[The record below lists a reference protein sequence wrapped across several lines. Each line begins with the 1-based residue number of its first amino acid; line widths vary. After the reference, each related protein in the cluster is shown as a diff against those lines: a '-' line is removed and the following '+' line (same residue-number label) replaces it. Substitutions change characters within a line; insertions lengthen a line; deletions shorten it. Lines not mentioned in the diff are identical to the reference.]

1 MPTPTKVPGLPA
13 VPSNLESDLKAYLE
27 ALGEALEIRL
37 GRRGD
42 DLDRA
47 VTLRELTEAGLVT
60 TIKAQPFDPNRD
72 ITKDTVG
79 VSPVGGLVV
88 TVPPPPSNFVAS
100 GAFKN
105 VVLTWT
111 DPRFLYGNHAH
122 TEVFRQDAQAA
133 DPDGIA
139 LNQTLSGSGNLT
151 LNGILMTQ
159 DATNGTSIN
168 SSVQFNVPTTITIT
182 SAGNDSGRTFTVT
195 GTNTSDGAQTEDI
208 TGANAGTAT
217 GSSIFKTVTQIAI
230 NGASAGNVSA
240 GPAQS
245 VDSIGSATQILI
257 ANAMT
262 ITDSS
267 VQAGKAYFYWVR
279 FINTSGIGGPFNSTN
294 GTIASTV
301 RIQEADISEDAI
313 TTPKL
318 KAGSITADQAQLAT
332 ASVVTANIADANI
345 TTAKIADANII
356 TAKIADANITTAKIA
371 DANITTAKIADANI
385 TTAKIADADVET
397 LKIKGEAVTIPVA
410 AFTAGTNTNT
420 TLQSVSFTV
429 PSDTGISGFTMD
441 IVLTFSCQPFCISDD
456 GSNSALIS
464 FQRSGSNLTLTG
476 ANDFGYRND
485 PYEESGTA
493 GSTQKMPP
501 ISVSVLDENVSP
513 GTYTYSVIHSG
524 SFGVNFKF
532 ESRLLL
538 ALGVKR

>member
-79 VSPVGGLVV
+79 VSPIGGLVV

-168 SSVQFNVPTTITIT
+168 SSVEFNVPTTITIT

-332 ASVVTANIADANI
+332 ASVVTASIADANI
-345 TTAKIADANII
+345 TTAKINDA
-356 TAKIADANITTAKIA
+356 AITTAKIN
-371 DANITTAKIADANI
+371 DAAITTAKITDANITSAKINDAAI
-385 TTAKIADADVET
+385 TTAKINTA
-397 LKIKGEAVTIPVA
+397 AVTTLTIAGQAVIIPA
-410 AFTAGTNTNT
+410 TAGPSAAYSST
-420 TLQSVSFTV
+420 TIITSSSPTTIGTVTISPSVSCTV
-429 PSDTGISGFTMD
+429 IMTVFVQPLVLGPIYASSGGKTVTVKMQ
-441 IVLTFSCQPFCISDD
+441 VGSTTKTFSWSNVLATNVEDPTSQVVPDGLPFVAITAIFS
-456 GSNSALIS
+456 GVS
-464 FQRSGSNLTLTG
+464 SGSTICKAT
-476 ANDFGYRND
+476 Y
-485 PYEESGTA
+485 SGTR
-493 GSTQKMPP
+493 GFKNGT
-501 ISVSVLDENVSP
+501 ITVL
-513 GTYTYSVIHSG
+513 GAQ
-524 SFGVNFKF
+524 
-532 ESRLLL
+532 R
-538 ALGVKR
+538 

>member
-79 VSPVGGLVV
+79 VSPIGGLVV

-139 LNQTLSGSGNLT
+139 LNQSLSGSGNLT

-332 ASVVTANIADANI
+332 ASVVTASIADANI
-345 TTAKIADANII
+345 TTAKINDA
-356 TAKIADANITTAKIA
+356 AITTAKIN
-371 DANITTAKIADANI
+371 DAAITTAKITDANITSAKINDAAI
-385 TTAKIADADVET
+385 TTAKINTA
-397 LKIKGEAVTIPVA
+397 AVTTLTIAGQAVIIPA
-410 AFTAGTNTNT
+410 TAGPSAAYSST
-420 TLQSVSFTV
+420 TIITSSSPTTIGTVTISPSVSCTV
-429 PSDTGISGFTMD
+429 IMTVFVQPLVLGPIYASSGGKTVTVKMQ
-441 IVLTFSCQPFCISDD
+441 VGSTTKTFSWSNVLATNVEDPTSQVVPDGLPFVAITAIFS
-456 GSNSALIS
+456 GVS
-464 FQRSGSNLTLTG
+464 SGSTICKAT
-476 ANDFGYRND
+476 Y
-485 PYEESGTA
+485 SGTR
-493 GSTQKMPP
+493 GFKNGT
-501 ISVSVLDENVSP
+501 ITVL
-513 GTYTYSVIHSG
+513 GAQ
-524 SFGVNFKF
+524 
-532 ESRLLL
+532 R
-538 ALGVKR
+538 

>member
-79 VSPVGGLVV
+79 VSPIGGLVV

-168 SSVQFNVPTTITIT
+168 SSVEFNVPTTITIT

-332 ASVVTANIADANI
+332 ASVVTASIADANI
-345 TTAKIADANII
+345 TTAKINDA
-356 TAKIADANITTAKIA
+356 AITTAKIN
-371 DANITTAKIADANI
+371 DAAITTAKITDANITSAKINDAAI
-385 TTAKIADADVET
+385 TTAKINTA
-397 LKIKGEAVTIPVA
+397 AVTTLTIAGQAVIIPA
-410 AFTAGTNTNT
+410 TAGPSAAYSST
-420 TLQSVSFTV
+420 TVISSSSPTTIGTVTISPSVSCTV
-429 PSDTGISGFTMD
+429 IMTVFVQPLVLGPIYASSGGKTVTVKMQ
-441 IVLTFSCQPFCISDD
+441 VGSTTKTFSWSNVLATNVEDPTSQVVPDGLPFVAITAIFS
-456 GSNSALIS
+456 GVS
-464 FQRSGSNLTLTG
+464 SGSTICKAT
-476 ANDFGYRND
+476 Y
-485 PYEESGTA
+485 SGTR
-493 GSTQKMPP
+493 GFKNGT
-501 ISVSVLDENVSP
+501 ITVL
-513 GTYTYSVIHSG
+513 GAQ
-524 SFGVNFKF
+524 
-532 ESRLLL
+532 R
-538 ALGVKR
+538 

>member
-79 VSPVGGLVV
+79 VSPIGGLVV

-345 TTAKIADANII
+345 TTAKINDAAIT
-356 TAKIADANITTAKIA
+356 TAKINDAAITTAKITDANITTAKIN
-371 DANITTAKIADANI
+371 DAAITTAKIN
-385 TTAKIADADVET
+385 TA
-397 LKIKGEAVTIPVA
+397 AVTTLTIAGQAVIIPA
-410 AFTAGTNTNT
+410 TAGPSAAYSST
-420 TLQSVSFTV
+420 TIISSSSPTTIGTVTISPSVSCTV
-429 PSDTGISGFTMD
+429 IMTVFVQPLVLGPIFAESGGRTVTVKMQ
-441 IVLTFSCQPFCISDD
+441 VGSTTKTFSWSNVLATNVESSTAQVVPDGLPFVAITAIFS
-456 GSNSALIS
+456 GVS
-464 FQRSGSNLTLTG
+464 SGSTVCTATYAGTRGFQNGTITVLG
-476 ANDFGYRND
+476 AQR
-485 PYEESGTA
+485 
-493 GSTQKMPP
+493 
-501 ISVSVLDENVSP
+501 
-513 GTYTYSVIHSG
+513 
-524 SFGVNFKF
+524 
-532 ESRLLL
+532 
-538 ALGVKR
+538 

>member
-79 VSPVGGLVV
+79 VSPIGGLVV

-345 TTAKIADANII
+345 TTAKINDA
-356 TAKIADANITTAKIA
+356 AITTAKIN
-371 DANITTAKIADANI
+371 DAAITTAKITDANITSAKINDAAI
-385 TTAKIADADVET
+385 TTAKINTA
-397 LKIKGEAVTIPVA
+397 AVTTLTIAGQAVIIPA
-410 AFTAGTNTNT
+410 TAGPSAAYSST
-420 TLQSVSFTV
+420 TVISSSSPTTIGTVTISPSVSCTV
-429 PSDTGISGFTMD
+429 IMTVFVQPLVLGPIQASSGGKTV
-441 IVLTFSCQPFCISDD
+441 IVKMQVGSTVKTFSWSRILATNVEDPTAQVVPDGLPFVAIT
-456 GSNSALIS
+456 AI
-464 FQRSGSNLTLTG
+464 FTG
-476 ANDFGYRND
+476 V
-485 PYEESGTA
+485 SA
-493 GSTQKMPP
+493 GSTVCKATYAGTRGFQNGT
-501 ISVSVLDENVSP
+501 ITVL
-513 GTYTYSVIHSG
+513 GAQ
-524 SFGVNFKF
+524 
-532 ESRLLL
+532 R
-538 ALGVKR
+538 

>member
-345 TTAKIADANII
+345 TTAKIADA
-356 TAKIADANITTAKIA
+356 
-371 DANITTAKIADANI
+371 
-385 TTAKIADADVET
+385 DVET

>member
-79 VSPVGGLVV
+79 VSPIGGLVV

-168 SSVQFNVPTTITIT
+168 SSVEFNVPTTITIT

-332 ASVVTANIADANI
+332 ASVVTASIADANI
-345 TTAKIADANII
+345 TSAKINDA
-356 TAKIADANITTAKIA
+356 AITTAKI
-371 DANITTAKIADANI
+371 NTA
-385 TTAKIADADVET
+385 
-397 LKIKGEAVTIPVA
+397 AVTTLTIAGQAVIIPA
-410 AFTAGTNTNT
+410 TAGPSAAYSST
-420 TLQSVSFTV
+420 TIITSSSPTTIGTVTISPSVSCTVIMTVFVQPLVLGPIYAESGGRTIVVTMQVGSSTKSFSWSNVLATNVESSTAQVVPDGLPFVAITAIFTGV
-429 PSDTGISGFTMD
+429 S
-441 IVLTFSCQPFCISDD
+441 
-456 GSNSALIS
+456 
-464 FQRSGSNLTLTG
+464 SGSTVCKATYYGTRGFKNGTITVLG
-476 ANDFGYRND
+476 AQR
-485 PYEESGTA
+485 
-493 GSTQKMPP
+493 
-501 ISVSVLDENVSP
+501 
-513 GTYTYSVIHSG
+513 
-524 SFGVNFKF
+524 
-532 ESRLLL
+532 
-538 ALGVKR
+538 

>member
-79 VSPVGGLVV
+79 VSPIGGLVV

-168 SSVQFNVPTTITIT
+168 SSVEFNVPTTITIT

-332 ASVVTANIADANI
+332 ASVVTASIADANI
-345 TTAKIADANII
+345 TTAKINDA
-356 TAKIADANITTAKIA
+356 AITTAKIN
-371 DANITTAKIADANI
+371 DAAITTAKITDANITSAKINDAAI
-385 TTAKIADADVET
+385 TTAKINTA
-397 LKIKGEAVTIPVA
+397 AVTTLTIAGQAVIIPA
-410 AFTAGTNTNT
+410 TAGPSAAYSST
-420 TLQSVSFTV
+420 TIITSSSPTTIGTVTISPSVSCTVIMTVFVQPLVLGPIYAESGGRTIVVTMQVGSSTKSFSWSNVLATNVESSTAQVVPDGLPFVAITAIFTGV
-429 PSDTGISGFTMD
+429 S
-441 IVLTFSCQPFCISDD
+441 
-456 GSNSALIS
+456 
-464 FQRSGSNLTLTG
+464 SGSTVCKATYYGTRGFKNGTITVLG
-476 ANDFGYRND
+476 AQR
-485 PYEESGTA
+485 
-493 GSTQKMPP
+493 
-501 ISVSVLDENVSP
+501 
-513 GTYTYSVIHSG
+513 
-524 SFGVNFKF
+524 
-532 ESRLLL
+532 
-538 ALGVKR
+538 